1 MLGVLGFWI
10 VGALLGIGVHACV
23 HPMSAIGCDIAKL
36 VAILAVS
43 FVYMR
48 FIAREAT
55 VDHGL
60 FAGAMWLALSIVAEL
75 ATSAH
80 DGRGWFVLIGSPDSV
95 LRNVLMF
102 AWIFTPSLFA
112 RHRKAAGE

>member
-1 MLGVLGFWI
+1 MLGVIGFWI
-10 VGALLGIGVHACV
+10 VAALLVVGVHSCV
-23 HPMSAIGCDIAKL
+23 HSTSTVACDITKL

-80 DGRGWFVLIGSPDSV
+80 SGHGWFVLIGSPDSI
-95 LRNVLMF
+95 LLNVLLF
-102 AWIFTPSLFA
+102 AWIFAPSRFA
-112 RHRKAAGE
+112 